1 MALVTVQMEDY
12 ELLEMLLDRLSHW
25 GRDDERDLYEQMYEN
40 MLYGGCFEYGEFNV
54 MSIVDNDVAVMYLFD
69 NEIAFYNPTTK
80 VLQITTAGWN
90 TATTRERL
98 NGLPNVS
105 VTQRKGQLYLNGKEW
120 DGELT
125 VVE

>member
-1 MALVTVQMEDY
+1 MSRQITKNAVRAF
-12 ELLEMLLDRLSHW
+12 LL
-25 GRDDERDLYEQMYEN
+25 GEN
-40 MLYGGCFEYGEFNV
+40 FKQSNTEVLADCTGVY
-54 MSIVDNDVAVMYLFD
+54 MYLFD
-69 NEIAFYNPTTK
+69 NLIANR
-80 VLQITTAGWN
+80 VGNRLQITTAGWN
-90 TATTRERL
+90 TTTTRERL

>member
-1 MALVTVQMEDY
+1 MSRQITEKAVRAL
-12 ELLEMLLDRLSHW
+12 LLGDNFKQSNTEVKYRK
-25 GRDDERDLYEQMYEN
+25 Y
-40 MLYGGCFEYGEFNV
+40 
-54 MSIVDNDVAVMYLFD
+54 NDVAVMYLFD
-69 NEIAFYNPTTK
+69 NEIAFYSPTTK
-80 VLQITTAGWN
+80 ILEITTAGWN
-90 TATTRERL
+90 TVTTRERL

>member
-1 MALVTVQMEDY
+1 MSRQITGNAVQAF
-12 ELLEMLLDRLSHW
+12 LL
-25 GRDDERDLYEQMYEN
+25 G
-40 MLYGGCFEYGEFNV
+40 
-54 MSIVDNDVAVMYLFD
+54 DNFKQSNTEVHADCAGVRMYLFG
-69 NEIAFYNPTTK
+69 NLIANR
-80 VLQITTAGWN
+80 VGNRLQITTAGWN
-90 TATTRERL
+90 TTTTRERL